1 MVNKINIVE
10 DTDEGLSEE
19 NKRILK
25 LSELPWRDYLADKN
39 YGRDISTMC
48 EECVAQQIKEHGQR
62 VIPCKGLADAKSMLG
77 DEVYEDLVSTYTE
90 EETELLNAIY
100 DPYAY
105 MEAYLDSEKKGKK
118 DRRFIRRWY
127 QERVI
132 RCLSGDSNVLM
143 ADGSYKFIKD
153 VQVGE
158 KVISYNE
165 TRRSL
170 PKQRITNKWYSGKK
184 EVYRI
189 SLENGDFLDATE
201 DHPILAWV
209 QKGKSNKLLGCLSY
223 KTDYL
228 SIKDGLKV
236 GMDVYTL
243 NKSPT
248 FGKEDNKHLAKILGY
263 LITDGYINLDKRKVE
278 FTNTNKLYVDEFKK
292 AVEYLFQDVVSVYT
306 KPSTS
311 ERLESY
317 TARVL
322 FNKGSSNLYNFLYSI
337 EAVDKYTREEKIFN
351 YVLNNTSEGFIGI
364 FLNRAYAG
372 DGSVYDIEDKLSGN
386 VSLHGGYNSFLI
398 TNWFRL
404 LRKIGVQKVSTYHYE
419 NDDGNNG
426 VAIIRQIDSLKTF
439 FNLVGPIYGKEERS
453 QRLIDKINQVER
465 KSKRGSFNTTTRTK
479 IVSIDLIG
487 TKDTYDIEVETRHNF
502 IANNIVVH
510 NCTAQSKVVRMG
522 RRTGKTMA
530 LAILILH
537 KVLTNTNFRVLLVS
551 PFAVQTEEVVDN
563 IKNLCTLLPEN
574 PLVSSKASPNHV
586 LTFNTG
592 SVLKGFTASTDA
604 NSVRGQPG
612 HLLVLDE
619 IDDIPEKAMISIMG
633 IKMDNPNVEIWRSG
647 TPKGEMNLHKA
658 EQDIT
663 SKSFHYPS
671 FVIPHYD
678 DKLDKELREEL
689 GEIGFVQETMA
700 EFGLVSNGVFQTM
713 FLQQA
718 QQRIQFITVEDVLKD
733 RNRYIITIGVDWN
746 HDQVGTR
753 IVVIAYDKLNPQFKI
768 IEKAAVSQV
777 GYTQQA
783 AMEKII
789 HLNRKYNADHI
800 FCDEGFGATQIGDL
814 KRVGEAAVGVL
825 PKGHPDLKL
834 LDVQAVNFSSNT
846 EFKDPISG
854 DVYKTPTKQFAVQN
868 TVVML
873 ERDLLSLHPKE
884 DNDIILQMKNYIE
897 KSRNKGKIVYSY
909 ISKKIGDHDL
919 DALMIGLYGYRK
931 IYSTLF
937 EGSVFQAMIKFA
949 NKADPN
955 LDGSGTTPETFSED
969 ILPHVQIKFSKAPK
983 HFSSRTSK
991 MGGLNSRNRSSFR

>member
-1 MVNKINIVE
+1 MTNKINMIEEV
-10 DTDEGLSEE
+10 DEGLSEE

-39 YGRDISTMC
+39 YGRNIDTMC
-48 EECVAQQIKEHGQR
+48 EECVALQIKEHGQR

-105 MEAYLDSEKKGKK
+105 MEAYLDAEKKGKK

-132 RCLSGDSNVLM
+132 R
-143 ADGSYKFIKD
+143 
-153 VQVGE
+153 
-158 KVISYNE
+158 
-165 TRRSL
+165 
-170 PKQRITNKWYSGKK
+170 
-184 EVYRI
+184 
-189 SLENGDFLDATE
+189 
-201 DHPILAWV
+201 
-209 QKGKSNKLLGCLSY
+209 
-223 KTDYL
+223 
-228 SIKDGLKV
+228 
-236 GMDVYTL
+236 
-243 NKSPT
+243 
-248 FGKEDNKHLAKILGY
+248 
-263 LITDGYINLDKRKVE
+263 
-278 FTNTNKLYVDEFKK
+278 
-292 AVEYLFQDVVSVYT
+292 
-306 KPSTS
+306 
-311 ERLESY
+311 
-317 TARVL
+317 
-322 FNKGSSNLYNFLYSI
+322 
-337 EAVDKYTREEKIFN
+337 
-351 YVLNNTSEGFIGI
+351 
-364 FLNRAYAG
+364 
-372 DGSVYDIEDKLSGN
+372 
-386 VSLHGGYNSFLI
+386 
-398 TNWFRL
+398 
-404 LRKIGVQKVSTYHYE
+404 
-419 NDDGNNG
+419 
-426 VAIIRQIDSLKTF
+426 
-439 FNLVGPIYGKEERS
+439 
-453 QRLIDKINQVER
+453 
-465 KSKRGSFNTTTRTK
+465 
-479 IVSIDLIG
+479 
-487 TKDTYDIEVETRHNF
+487 
-502 IANNIVVH
+502 
-510 NCTAQSKVVRMG
+510 CTAQSKVVRMG

-586 LTFNTG
+586 LTFTTG

-718 QQRIQFITVEDVLKD
+718 QQRSQFITLEDVFKD

-753 IVVIAYDKLNPQFKI
+753 IVVIAYDKLNPQFRV

-789 HLNRKYNADHI
+789 HLNRKYNVDHI

-949 NKADPN
+949 NKSDPN
-955 LDGSGTTPETFSED
+955 LDGSGVTPETFSED

>member
-1 MVNKINIVE
+1 MTNKINMIEEV
-10 DTDEGLSEE
+10 DEGLSEE

-39 YGRDISTMC
+39 YGRNIDTMC
-48 EECVAQQIKEHGQR
+48 EECVALQIKEHGKR

-77 DEVYEDLVSTYTE
+77 AEVYEDLVSTYTE

-105 MEAYLDSEKKGKK
+105 MEAYLDAEKKGKK

-132 RCLSGDSNVLM
+132 R
-143 ADGSYKFIKD
+143 
-153 VQVGE
+153 
-158 KVISYNE
+158 
-165 TRRSL
+165 
-170 PKQRITNKWYSGKK
+170 
-184 EVYRI
+184 
-189 SLENGDFLDATE
+189 
-201 DHPILAWV
+201 
-209 QKGKSNKLLGCLSY
+209 
-223 KTDYL
+223 
-228 SIKDGLKV
+228 
-236 GMDVYTL
+236 
-243 NKSPT
+243 
-248 FGKEDNKHLAKILGY
+248 
-263 LITDGYINLDKRKVE
+263 
-278 FTNTNKLYVDEFKK
+278 
-292 AVEYLFQDVVSVYT
+292 
-306 KPSTS
+306 
-311 ERLESY
+311 
-317 TARVL
+317 
-322 FNKGSSNLYNFLYSI
+322 
-337 EAVDKYTREEKIFN
+337 
-351 YVLNNTSEGFIGI
+351 
-364 FLNRAYAG
+364 
-372 DGSVYDIEDKLSGN
+372 
-386 VSLHGGYNSFLI
+386 
-398 TNWFRL
+398 
-404 LRKIGVQKVSTYHYE
+404 
-419 NDDGNNG
+419 
-426 VAIIRQIDSLKTF
+426 
-439 FNLVGPIYGKEERS
+439 
-453 QRLIDKINQVER
+453 
-465 KSKRGSFNTTTRTK
+465 
-479 IVSIDLIG
+479 
-487 TKDTYDIEVETRHNF
+487 
-502 IANNIVVH
+502 
-510 NCTAQSKVVRMG
+510 CTAQSKVVRMG

-586 LTFNTG
+586 LTFTTG

-718 QQRIQFITVEDVLKD
+718 QQRSQFITLEDVFKD

-753 IVVIAYDKLNPQFKI
+753 IVVIAYDKLNPQFKV

-789 HLNRKYNADHI
+789 HLNRKYNVDHI

-949 NKADPN
+949 NKSDPN
-955 LDGSGTTPETFSED
+955 LDGSGVTPETFSED

>member
-132 RCLSGDSNVLM
+132 R
-143 ADGSYKFIKD
+143 
-153 VQVGE
+153 
-158 KVISYNE
+158 
-165 TRRSL
+165 
-170 PKQRITNKWYSGKK
+170 
-184 EVYRI
+184 
-189 SLENGDFLDATE
+189 
-201 DHPILAWV
+201 
-209 QKGKSNKLLGCLSY
+209 
-223 KTDYL
+223 
-228 SIKDGLKV
+228 
-236 GMDVYTL
+236 
-243 NKSPT
+243 
-248 FGKEDNKHLAKILGY
+248 
-263 LITDGYINLDKRKVE
+263 
-278 FTNTNKLYVDEFKK
+278 
-292 AVEYLFQDVVSVYT
+292 
-306 KPSTS
+306 
-311 ERLESY
+311 
-317 TARVL
+317 
-322 FNKGSSNLYNFLYSI
+322 
-337 EAVDKYTREEKIFN
+337 
-351 YVLNNTSEGFIGI
+351 
-364 FLNRAYAG
+364 
-372 DGSVYDIEDKLSGN
+372 
-386 VSLHGGYNSFLI
+386 
-398 TNWFRL
+398 
-404 LRKIGVQKVSTYHYE
+404 
-419 NDDGNNG
+419 
-426 VAIIRQIDSLKTF
+426 
-439 FNLVGPIYGKEERS
+439 
-453 QRLIDKINQVER
+453 
-465 KSKRGSFNTTTRTK
+465 
-479 IVSIDLIG
+479 
-487 TKDTYDIEVETRHNF
+487 
-502 IANNIVVH
+502 
-510 NCTAQSKVVRMG
+510 CTAQSKVVRMG

-718 QQRIQFITVEDVLKD
+718 QQRIQFITVEDVFKD

-789 HLNRKYNADHI
+789 HLNRKYNVDHI

>member
-1 MVNKINIVE
+1 MTNKINMIEEV
-10 DTDEGLSEE
+10 DEGLSEE

-39 YGRDISTMC
+39 YGRNINTMC
-48 EECVAQQIKEHGQR
+48 EECVALQIKEHGQR

-105 MEAYLDSEKKGKK
+105 MEAYLDAEKKGKK

-132 RCLSGDSNVLM
+132 R
-143 ADGSYKFIKD
+143 
-153 VQVGE
+153 
-158 KVISYNE
+158 
-165 TRRSL
+165 
-170 PKQRITNKWYSGKK
+170 
-184 EVYRI
+184 
-189 SLENGDFLDATE
+189 
-201 DHPILAWV
+201 
-209 QKGKSNKLLGCLSY
+209 
-223 KTDYL
+223 
-228 SIKDGLKV
+228 
-236 GMDVYTL
+236 
-243 NKSPT
+243 
-248 FGKEDNKHLAKILGY
+248 
-263 LITDGYINLDKRKVE
+263 
-278 FTNTNKLYVDEFKK
+278 
-292 AVEYLFQDVVSVYT
+292 
-306 KPSTS
+306 
-311 ERLESY
+311 
-317 TARVL
+317 
-322 FNKGSSNLYNFLYSI
+322 
-337 EAVDKYTREEKIFN
+337 
-351 YVLNNTSEGFIGI
+351 
-364 FLNRAYAG
+364 
-372 DGSVYDIEDKLSGN
+372 
-386 VSLHGGYNSFLI
+386 
-398 TNWFRL
+398 
-404 LRKIGVQKVSTYHYE
+404 
-419 NDDGNNG
+419 
-426 VAIIRQIDSLKTF
+426 
-439 FNLVGPIYGKEERS
+439 
-453 QRLIDKINQVER
+453 
-465 KSKRGSFNTTTRTK
+465 
-479 IVSIDLIG
+479 
-487 TKDTYDIEVETRHNF
+487 
-502 IANNIVVH
+502 
-510 NCTAQSKVVRMG
+510 CTAQSKVVRMG

-586 LTFNTG
+586 LTFTTG

-718 QQRIQFITVEDVLKD
+718 QQRSQFITLEDVFKD

-753 IVVIAYDKLNPQFKI
+753 IVVIAYDKLNPQFRV

-789 HLNRKYNADHI
+789 HLNRKYNVDHI

-949 NKADPN
+949 NKSDPN
-955 LDGSGTTPETFSED
+955 LDGSGVTPETFSED

>member
-1 MVNKINIVE
+1 MVNKINMVE
-10 DTDEGLSEE
+10 EADEGLSEE

-77 DEVYEDLVSTYTE
+77 EEVYEDLVCTYTE

-105 MEAYLDSEKKGKK
+105 MEAYLDAEKKGKK

-132 RCLSGDSNVLM
+132 R
-143 ADGSYKFIKD
+143 
-153 VQVGE
+153 
-158 KVISYNE
+158 
-165 TRRSL
+165 
-170 PKQRITNKWYSGKK
+170 
-184 EVYRI
+184 
-189 SLENGDFLDATE
+189 
-201 DHPILAWV
+201 
-209 QKGKSNKLLGCLSY
+209 
-223 KTDYL
+223 
-228 SIKDGLKV
+228 
-236 GMDVYTL
+236 
-243 NKSPT
+243 
-248 FGKEDNKHLAKILGY
+248 
-263 LITDGYINLDKRKVE
+263 
-278 FTNTNKLYVDEFKK
+278 
-292 AVEYLFQDVVSVYT
+292 
-306 KPSTS
+306 
-311 ERLESY
+311 
-317 TARVL
+317 
-322 FNKGSSNLYNFLYSI
+322 
-337 EAVDKYTREEKIFN
+337 
-351 YVLNNTSEGFIGI
+351 
-364 FLNRAYAG
+364 
-372 DGSVYDIEDKLSGN
+372 
-386 VSLHGGYNSFLI
+386 
-398 TNWFRL
+398 
-404 LRKIGVQKVSTYHYE
+404 
-419 NDDGNNG
+419 
-426 VAIIRQIDSLKTF
+426 
-439 FNLVGPIYGKEERS
+439 
-453 QRLIDKINQVER
+453 
-465 KSKRGSFNTTTRTK
+465 
-479 IVSIDLIG
+479 
-487 TKDTYDIEVETRHNF
+487 
-502 IANNIVVH
+502 
-510 NCTAQSKVVRMG
+510 CTAQSKVVRMG

-586 LTFNTG
+586 LTFTTG

-663 SKSFHYPS
+663 SKTFHYPS

-718 QQRIQFITVEDVLKD
+718 QQRSQFITLEDVFKD

-753 IVVIAYDKLNPQFKI
+753 IVVIAYDKLNPQFRV
-768 IEKAAVSQV
+768 IEKAAISQV

-789 HLNRKYNADHI
+789 HLNRKYNVDHI

-955 LDGSGTTPETFSED
+955 LDGSGVTPETFSED

>member
-1 MVNKINIVE
+1 MNKIDMIE
-10 DTDEGLSEE
+10 DTEEGLSEE
-19 NKRILK
+19 NRRILK
-25 LSELPWRDYLADKN
+25 LSEVPWRDYLAEQE
-39 YGRDISTMC
+39 YGRDVDTMC
-48 EECVAQQIKEHGQR
+48 EECVAKQIKDHGKR
-62 VIPCKGLADAKSMLG
+62 VIPCKGLASAKSMLG
-77 DEVYEDLVSTYTE
+77 EEVYNNLSTNYTKE
-90 EETELLNAIY
+90 EAELLDAIY

-105 MEAYLDSEKKGKK
+105 MEAYLDSEKKGRD
-118 DRRFIRRWY
+118 DRRFKRRWY

-132 RCLSGDSNVLM
+132 R
-143 ADGSYKFIKD
+143 
-153 VQVGE
+153 
-158 KVISYNE
+158 
-165 TRRSL
+165 
-170 PKQRITNKWYSGKK
+170 
-184 EVYRI
+184 
-189 SLENGDFLDATE
+189 
-201 DHPILAWV
+201 
-209 QKGKSNKLLGCLSY
+209 
-223 KTDYL
+223 
-228 SIKDGLKV
+228 
-236 GMDVYTL
+236 
-243 NKSPT
+243 
-248 FGKEDNKHLAKILGY
+248 
-263 LITDGYINLDKRKVE
+263 
-278 FTNTNKLYVDEFKK
+278 
-292 AVEYLFQDVVSVYT
+292 
-306 KPSTS
+306 
-311 ERLESY
+311 
-317 TARVL
+317 
-322 FNKGSSNLYNFLYSI
+322 
-337 EAVDKYTREEKIFN
+337 
-351 YVLNNTSEGFIGI
+351 
-364 FLNRAYAG
+364 
-372 DGSVYDIEDKLSGN
+372 
-386 VSLHGGYNSFLI
+386 
-398 TNWFRL
+398 
-404 LRKIGVQKVSTYHYE
+404 
-419 NDDGNNG
+419 
-426 VAIIRQIDSLKTF
+426 
-439 FNLVGPIYGKEERS
+439 
-453 QRLIDKINQVER
+453 
-465 KSKRGSFNTTTRTK
+465 
-479 IVSIDLIG
+479 
-487 TKDTYDIEVETRHNF
+487 
-502 IANNIVVH
+502 
-510 NCTAQSKVVRMG
+510 CTAQSKVVRMG

-537 KVLTNTNFRVLLVS
+537 KVLTNSNFRVLLVS

-586 LTFNTG
+586 LTFTTG

-658 EQDIT
+658 EQDIS

-700 EFGLVSNGVFQTM
+700 EFGLVSNGIFQTM
-713 FLQQA
+713 FIQQA
-718 QQRIQFITVEDVLKD
+718 QQRSQFITLEDVLKD
-733 RNRYIITIGVDWN
+733 RSRYILTMGVDWN

-768 IEKAAVSQV
+768 IEKAAIAQV
-777 GYTQQA
+777 GYTQQV

-789 HLNRKYNADHI
+789 HLNRKYNLDHI
-800 FCDEGFGATQIGDL
+800 FCDEGFGAAQIGDL
-814 KRVGEAAVGVL
+814 KRVGEAAVGVM

-846 EFKDPISG
+846 EFKDPVSG

-955 LDGSGTTPETFSED
+955 MDGSGLEEISAD
-969 ILPHVQIKFSKAPK
+969 ILPHIQIKFSKTPK

-991 MGGLNSRNRSSFR
+991 MGGLNSRNRSNFR

>member
-1 MVNKINIVE
+1 MNKIDMIE
-10 DTDEGLSEE
+10 DTTDEGLSEE

-25 LSELPWRDYLADKN
+25 LSELPWREYLADKG
-39 YGRDISTMC
+39 YGRDINTMC
-48 EECVAQQIKEHGQR
+48 ENCVAQQIKDHGKR

-77 DEVYEDLVSTYTE
+77 EDVYEDLVATYNE

-105 MEAYLDSEKKGKK
+105 MEAYLDKEKKGKP

-132 RCLSGDSNVLM
+132 R
-143 ADGSYKFIKD
+143 
-153 VQVGE
+153 
-158 KVISYNE
+158 
-165 TRRSL
+165 
-170 PKQRITNKWYSGKK
+170 
-184 EVYRI
+184 
-189 SLENGDFLDATE
+189 
-201 DHPILAWV
+201 
-209 QKGKSNKLLGCLSY
+209 
-223 KTDYL
+223 
-228 SIKDGLKV
+228 
-236 GMDVYTL
+236 
-243 NKSPT
+243 
-248 FGKEDNKHLAKILGY
+248 
-263 LITDGYINLDKRKVE
+263 
-278 FTNTNKLYVDEFKK
+278 
-292 AVEYLFQDVVSVYT
+292 
-306 KPSTS
+306 
-311 ERLESY
+311 
-317 TARVL
+317 
-322 FNKGSSNLYNFLYSI
+322 
-337 EAVDKYTREEKIFN
+337 
-351 YVLNNTSEGFIGI
+351 
-364 FLNRAYAG
+364 
-372 DGSVYDIEDKLSGN
+372 
-386 VSLHGGYNSFLI
+386 
-398 TNWFRL
+398 
-404 LRKIGVQKVSTYHYE
+404 
-419 NDDGNNG
+419 
-426 VAIIRQIDSLKTF
+426 
-439 FNLVGPIYGKEERS
+439 
-453 QRLIDKINQVER
+453 
-465 KSKRGSFNTTTRTK
+465 
-479 IVSIDLIG
+479 
-487 TKDTYDIEVETRHNF
+487 
-502 IANNIVVH
+502 
-510 NCTAQSKVVRMG
+510 CTAQSKVVRMG

-537 KVLTNTNFRVLLVS
+537 KVLTNANFRVLLVS

-586 LTFNTG
+586 LTFTTG

-718 QQRIQFITVEDVLKD
+718 QQRSQFITLEDVLRD
-733 RNRYIITIGVDWN
+733 RSRYILVIGVDWN

-753 IVVIAYDKLNPQFKI
+753 IVVIAYDKLNPQFRV

-789 HLNRKYNADHI
+789 HLNRKYNVDHI

-814 KRVGEAAVGVL
+814 KRVGEAAIGVL

-846 EFKDPISG
+846 EFKDQISG

-949 NKADPN
+949 NKAD
-955 LDGSGTTPETFSED
+955 GTLSEGDLPESFSED

-991 MGGLNSRNRSSFR
+991 MGGLNSRNRGNFR

>member
-1 MVNKINIVE
+1 MTNKINMIEEV
-10 DTDEGLSEE
+10 DEGLSEE

-39 YGRDISTMC
+39 YGRNIDTMC
-48 EECVAQQIKEHGQR
+48 EECVALQIKEHGQR

-105 MEAYLDSEKKGKK
+105 MEAYLDAEKKGKK

-132 RCLSGDSNVLM
+132 R
-143 ADGSYKFIKD
+143 
-153 VQVGE
+153 
-158 KVISYNE
+158 
-165 TRRSL
+165 
-170 PKQRITNKWYSGKK
+170 
-184 EVYRI
+184 
-189 SLENGDFLDATE
+189 
-201 DHPILAWV
+201 
-209 QKGKSNKLLGCLSY
+209 
-223 KTDYL
+223 
-228 SIKDGLKV
+228 
-236 GMDVYTL
+236 
-243 NKSPT
+243 
-248 FGKEDNKHLAKILGY
+248 
-263 LITDGYINLDKRKVE
+263 
-278 FTNTNKLYVDEFKK
+278 
-292 AVEYLFQDVVSVYT
+292 
-306 KPSTS
+306 
-311 ERLESY
+311 
-317 TARVL
+317 
-322 FNKGSSNLYNFLYSI
+322 
-337 EAVDKYTREEKIFN
+337 
-351 YVLNNTSEGFIGI
+351 
-364 FLNRAYAG
+364 
-372 DGSVYDIEDKLSGN
+372 
-386 VSLHGGYNSFLI
+386 
-398 TNWFRL
+398 
-404 LRKIGVQKVSTYHYE
+404 
-419 NDDGNNG
+419 
-426 VAIIRQIDSLKTF
+426 
-439 FNLVGPIYGKEERS
+439 
-453 QRLIDKINQVER
+453 
-465 KSKRGSFNTTTRTK
+465 
-479 IVSIDLIG
+479 
-487 TKDTYDIEVETRHNF
+487 
-502 IANNIVVH
+502 
-510 NCTAQSKVVRMG
+510 CTAQSKVVRMG

-586 LTFNTG
+586 LTFTTG

-718 QQRIQFITVEDVLKD
+718 QQRSQFITLEDVFKD

-753 IVVIAYDKLNPQFKI
+753 IVVIAYDKLNPQFRV
-768 IEKAAVSQV
+768 IEKAAISQV

-789 HLNRKYNADHI
+789 HLNRKYNVDHI

-955 LDGSGTTPETFSED
+955 LDGSGTNPETFSED

>member
-1 MVNKINIVE
+1 MTNKINMIEEV
-10 DTDEGLSEE
+10 DEGLSEE

-39 YGRDISTMC
+39 YGRNINTMC
-48 EECVAQQIKEHGQR
+48 EECVALQIKEHGQR

-105 MEAYLDSEKKGKK
+105 MEAYLDAEKKGKK

-132 RCLSGDSNVLM
+132 R
-143 ADGSYKFIKD
+143 
-153 VQVGE
+153 
-158 KVISYNE
+158 
-165 TRRSL
+165 
-170 PKQRITNKWYSGKK
+170 
-184 EVYRI
+184 
-189 SLENGDFLDATE
+189 
-201 DHPILAWV
+201 
-209 QKGKSNKLLGCLSY
+209 
-223 KTDYL
+223 
-228 SIKDGLKV
+228 
-236 GMDVYTL
+236 
-243 NKSPT
+243 
-248 FGKEDNKHLAKILGY
+248 
-263 LITDGYINLDKRKVE
+263 
-278 FTNTNKLYVDEFKK
+278 
-292 AVEYLFQDVVSVYT
+292 
-306 KPSTS
+306 
-311 ERLESY
+311 
-317 TARVL
+317 
-322 FNKGSSNLYNFLYSI
+322 
-337 EAVDKYTREEKIFN
+337 
-351 YVLNNTSEGFIGI
+351 
-364 FLNRAYAG
+364 
-372 DGSVYDIEDKLSGN
+372 
-386 VSLHGGYNSFLI
+386 
-398 TNWFRL
+398 
-404 LRKIGVQKVSTYHYE
+404 
-419 NDDGNNG
+419 
-426 VAIIRQIDSLKTF
+426 
-439 FNLVGPIYGKEERS
+439 
-453 QRLIDKINQVER
+453 
-465 KSKRGSFNTTTRTK
+465 
-479 IVSIDLIG
+479 
-487 TKDTYDIEVETRHNF
+487 
-502 IANNIVVH
+502 
-510 NCTAQSKVVRMG
+510 CTAQSKVVRMG

-586 LTFNTG
+586 LTFTTG

-718 QQRIQFITVEDVLKD
+718 QQRSQFITLEDVFKD

-753 IVVIAYDKLNPQFKI
+753 IVVIAYDKLNPQFKV

-789 HLNRKYNADHI
+789 HLNRKYNVDHI

>member
-1 MVNKINIVE
+1 MTTKINMVE
-10 DTDEGLSEE
+10 ETDEGLSEE

-25 LSELPWRDYLADKN
+25 LSELPWREYLADKN
-39 YGRDISTMC
+39 YGRDINTMC
-48 EECVAQQIKEHGQR
+48 EECVAKQIKEHGKR
-62 VIPCKGLADAKSMLG
+62 VIPCKGLANAKSMLG
-77 DEVYEDLVSTYTE
+77 EEVYDNLTSTYTE
-90 EETELLNAIY
+90 EEVELLNAIY

-105 MEAYLDSEKKGKK
+105 MEAYLDSEKKGRP

-132 RCLSGDSNVLM
+132 R
-143 ADGSYKFIKD
+143 
-153 VQVGE
+153 
-158 KVISYNE
+158 
-165 TRRSL
+165 
-170 PKQRITNKWYSGKK
+170 
-184 EVYRI
+184 
-189 SLENGDFLDATE
+189 
-201 DHPILAWV
+201 
-209 QKGKSNKLLGCLSY
+209 
-223 KTDYL
+223 
-228 SIKDGLKV
+228 
-236 GMDVYTL
+236 
-243 NKSPT
+243 
-248 FGKEDNKHLAKILGY
+248 
-263 LITDGYINLDKRKVE
+263 
-278 FTNTNKLYVDEFKK
+278 
-292 AVEYLFQDVVSVYT
+292 
-306 KPSTS
+306 
-311 ERLESY
+311 
-317 TARVL
+317 
-322 FNKGSSNLYNFLYSI
+322 
-337 EAVDKYTREEKIFN
+337 
-351 YVLNNTSEGFIGI
+351 
-364 FLNRAYAG
+364 
-372 DGSVYDIEDKLSGN
+372 
-386 VSLHGGYNSFLI
+386 
-398 TNWFRL
+398 
-404 LRKIGVQKVSTYHYE
+404 
-419 NDDGNNG
+419 
-426 VAIIRQIDSLKTF
+426 
-439 FNLVGPIYGKEERS
+439 
-453 QRLIDKINQVER
+453 
-465 KSKRGSFNTTTRTK
+465 
-479 IVSIDLIG
+479 
-487 TKDTYDIEVETRHNF
+487 
-502 IANNIVVH
+502 
-510 NCTAQSKVVRMG
+510 CTAQSKVVRMG

-537 KVLTNTNFRVLLVS
+537 KVLTNTNYRVLLVS

-713 FLQQA
+713 FLQKA
-718 QQRIQFITVEDVLKD
+718 QQRSQFITVEDVFKD
-733 RNRYIITIGVDWN
+733 RNRYILIIGVDWN

-753 IVVIAYDKLNPQFKI
+753 IVVIAYDKLNPQFKV
-768 IEKAAVSQV
+768 IEKEAVSQV

-789 HLNRKYNADHI
+789 HLNRKYNVDHI

-854 DVYKTPTKQFAVQN
+854 DIYKTPTKQFAVQN

-955 LDGSGTTPETFSED
+955 MDGSGAIESFSED

>member
-1 MVNKINIVE
+1 MTNKINMIEEV
-10 DTDEGLSEE
+10 DEGLSEE

-39 YGRDISTMC
+39 YGRNIDTMC
-48 EECVAQQIKEHGQR
+48 EECVALQIKEHGQR

-105 MEAYLDSEKKGKK
+105 MEAYLDAEKKGKK

-132 RCLSGDSNVLM
+132 R
-143 ADGSYKFIKD
+143 
-153 VQVGE
+153 
-158 KVISYNE
+158 
-165 TRRSL
+165 
-170 PKQRITNKWYSGKK
+170 
-184 EVYRI
+184 
-189 SLENGDFLDATE
+189 
-201 DHPILAWV
+201 
-209 QKGKSNKLLGCLSY
+209 
-223 KTDYL
+223 
-228 SIKDGLKV
+228 
-236 GMDVYTL
+236 
-243 NKSPT
+243 
-248 FGKEDNKHLAKILGY
+248 
-263 LITDGYINLDKRKVE
+263 
-278 FTNTNKLYVDEFKK
+278 
-292 AVEYLFQDVVSVYT
+292 
-306 KPSTS
+306 
-311 ERLESY
+311 
-317 TARVL
+317 
-322 FNKGSSNLYNFLYSI
+322 
-337 EAVDKYTREEKIFN
+337 
-351 YVLNNTSEGFIGI
+351 
-364 FLNRAYAG
+364 
-372 DGSVYDIEDKLSGN
+372 
-386 VSLHGGYNSFLI
+386 
-398 TNWFRL
+398 
-404 LRKIGVQKVSTYHYE
+404 
-419 NDDGNNG
+419 
-426 VAIIRQIDSLKTF
+426 
-439 FNLVGPIYGKEERS
+439 
-453 QRLIDKINQVER
+453 
-465 KSKRGSFNTTTRTK
+465 
-479 IVSIDLIG
+479 
-487 TKDTYDIEVETRHNF
+487 
-502 IANNIVVH
+502 
-510 NCTAQSKVVRMG
+510 CTAQSKVVRMG

-586 LTFNTG
+586 LTFTTG

-718 QQRIQFITVEDVLKD
+718 QQRSQFITLEDVFKD

-753 IVVIAYDKLNPQFKI
+753 IVVIAYDKLNPQFRV

-789 HLNRKYNADHI
+789 HLNRKYNVDHI

-949 NKADPN
+949 NKSDPN
-955 LDGSGTTPETFSED
+955 LDGSGVTHETFSED

>member
-1 MVNKINIVE
+1 MIEEV
-10 DTDEGLSEE
+10 DEGLSEE

-39 YGRDISTMC
+39 YGRNIDTMC
-48 EECVAQQIKEHGQR
+48 EECVALQIKEHGQR

-77 DEVYEDLVSTYTE
+77 DEVYENLVSTYTE

-105 MEAYLDSEKKGKK
+105 MEAYLDAEKKGKK

-132 RCLSGDSNVLM
+132 R
-143 ADGSYKFIKD
+143 
-153 VQVGE
+153 
-158 KVISYNE
+158 
-165 TRRSL
+165 
-170 PKQRITNKWYSGKK
+170 
-184 EVYRI
+184 
-189 SLENGDFLDATE
+189 
-201 DHPILAWV
+201 
-209 QKGKSNKLLGCLSY
+209 
-223 KTDYL
+223 
-228 SIKDGLKV
+228 
-236 GMDVYTL
+236 
-243 NKSPT
+243 
-248 FGKEDNKHLAKILGY
+248 
-263 LITDGYINLDKRKVE
+263 
-278 FTNTNKLYVDEFKK
+278 
-292 AVEYLFQDVVSVYT
+292 
-306 KPSTS
+306 
-311 ERLESY
+311 
-317 TARVL
+317 
-322 FNKGSSNLYNFLYSI
+322 
-337 EAVDKYTREEKIFN
+337 
-351 YVLNNTSEGFIGI
+351 
-364 FLNRAYAG
+364 
-372 DGSVYDIEDKLSGN
+372 
-386 VSLHGGYNSFLI
+386 
-398 TNWFRL
+398 
-404 LRKIGVQKVSTYHYE
+404 
-419 NDDGNNG
+419 
-426 VAIIRQIDSLKTF
+426 
-439 FNLVGPIYGKEERS
+439 
-453 QRLIDKINQVER
+453 
-465 KSKRGSFNTTTRTK
+465 
-479 IVSIDLIG
+479 
-487 TKDTYDIEVETRHNF
+487 
-502 IANNIVVH
+502 
-510 NCTAQSKVVRMG
+510 CTAQSKVVRMG

-586 LTFNTG
+586 LTFTTG

-718 QQRIQFITVEDVLKD
+718 QQRSQFITLEDVFKD

-753 IVVIAYDKLNPQFKI
+753 IVVIAYDKLNPQFRV

-789 HLNRKYNADHI
+789 HLNRKYNVDHI

-919 DALMIGLYGYRK
+919 DA
-931 IYSTLF
+931 
-937 EGSVFQAMIKFA
+937 
-949 NKADPN
+949 
-955 LDGSGTTPETFSED
+955 
-969 ILPHVQIKFSKAPK
+969 
-983 HFSSRTSK
+983 
-991 MGGLNSRNRSSFR
+991 

>member
-1 MVNKINIVE
+1 MTNKINMIEEV
-10 DTDEGLSEE
+10 DEGLSEE

-39 YGRDISTMC
+39 YGRNIDTMC
-48 EECVAQQIKEHGQR
+48 EECVALQIKEHGQR

-105 MEAYLDSEKKGKK
+105 MEAYLDAEKKGKK

-132 RCLSGDSNVLM
+132 R
-143 ADGSYKFIKD
+143 
-153 VQVGE
+153 
-158 KVISYNE
+158 
-165 TRRSL
+165 
-170 PKQRITNKWYSGKK
+170 
-184 EVYRI
+184 
-189 SLENGDFLDATE
+189 
-201 DHPILAWV
+201 
-209 QKGKSNKLLGCLSY
+209 
-223 KTDYL
+223 
-228 SIKDGLKV
+228 
-236 GMDVYTL
+236 
-243 NKSPT
+243 
-248 FGKEDNKHLAKILGY
+248 
-263 LITDGYINLDKRKVE
+263 
-278 FTNTNKLYVDEFKK
+278 
-292 AVEYLFQDVVSVYT
+292 
-306 KPSTS
+306 
-311 ERLESY
+311 
-317 TARVL
+317 
-322 FNKGSSNLYNFLYSI
+322 
-337 EAVDKYTREEKIFN
+337 
-351 YVLNNTSEGFIGI
+351 
-364 FLNRAYAG
+364 
-372 DGSVYDIEDKLSGN
+372 
-386 VSLHGGYNSFLI
+386 
-398 TNWFRL
+398 
-404 LRKIGVQKVSTYHYE
+404 
-419 NDDGNNG
+419 
-426 VAIIRQIDSLKTF
+426 
-439 FNLVGPIYGKEERS
+439 
-453 QRLIDKINQVER
+453 
-465 KSKRGSFNTTTRTK
+465 
-479 IVSIDLIG
+479 
-487 TKDTYDIEVETRHNF
+487 
-502 IANNIVVH
+502 
-510 NCTAQSKVVRMG
+510 CTAQSKVVRMG

-586 LTFNTG
+586 LTFTTG

-718 QQRIQFITVEDVLKD
+718 QQRSQFITLEDVFKD

-753 IVVIAYDKLNPQFKI
+753 IVVIAYDKLNPQFRV

-789 HLNRKYNADHI
+789 HLNRKYNVDHI

-949 NKADPN
+949 NKSDPN
-955 LDGSGTTPETFSED
+955 LEGSGVTPETFSED

>member
-1 MVNKINIVE
+1 MIE
-10 DTDEGLSEE
+10 DTEEGLSEE
-19 NKRILK
+19 NRRILK
-25 LSELPWRDYLADKN
+25 LSEVPWRDYLAEQE
-39 YGRDISTMC
+39 YGRDVDTMC
-48 EECVAQQIKEHGQR
+48 EECVAKQIKDHGKR
-62 VIPCKGLADAKSMLG
+62 VIPCKGLASAKSMLG
-77 DEVYEDLVSTYTE
+77 EEVYNNLSTNYTKE
-90 EETELLNAIY
+90 EAELLDAIY

-105 MEAYLDSEKKGKK
+105 MEAYLDSEKKGRD
-118 DRRFIRRWY
+118 DRRFKRRWY

-132 RCLSGDSNVLM
+132 R
-143 ADGSYKFIKD
+143 
-153 VQVGE
+153 
-158 KVISYNE
+158 
-165 TRRSL
+165 
-170 PKQRITNKWYSGKK
+170 
-184 EVYRI
+184 
-189 SLENGDFLDATE
+189 
-201 DHPILAWV
+201 
-209 QKGKSNKLLGCLSY
+209 
-223 KTDYL
+223 
-228 SIKDGLKV
+228 
-236 GMDVYTL
+236 
-243 NKSPT
+243 
-248 FGKEDNKHLAKILGY
+248 
-263 LITDGYINLDKRKVE
+263 
-278 FTNTNKLYVDEFKK
+278 
-292 AVEYLFQDVVSVYT
+292 
-306 KPSTS
+306 
-311 ERLESY
+311 
-317 TARVL
+317 
-322 FNKGSSNLYNFLYSI
+322 
-337 EAVDKYTREEKIFN
+337 
-351 YVLNNTSEGFIGI
+351 
-364 FLNRAYAG
+364 
-372 DGSVYDIEDKLSGN
+372 
-386 VSLHGGYNSFLI
+386 
-398 TNWFRL
+398 
-404 LRKIGVQKVSTYHYE
+404 
-419 NDDGNNG
+419 
-426 VAIIRQIDSLKTF
+426 
-439 FNLVGPIYGKEERS
+439 
-453 QRLIDKINQVER
+453 
-465 KSKRGSFNTTTRTK
+465 
-479 IVSIDLIG
+479 
-487 TKDTYDIEVETRHNF
+487 
-502 IANNIVVH
+502 
-510 NCTAQSKVVRMG
+510 CTAQSKVVRMG

-537 KVLTNTNFRVLLVS
+537 KVLTNSNFRVLLVS

-586 LTFNTG
+586 LTFTTG

-658 EQDIT
+658 EQDIS

-700 EFGLVSNGVFQTM
+700 EFGLVSNGIFQTM
-713 FLQQA
+713 FIQQA
-718 QQRIQFITVEDVLKD
+718 QQRSQFITLEDVLKD
-733 RNRYIITIGVDWN
+733 RSRYILTMGVDWN

-768 IEKAAVSQV
+768 IEKAAIAQV
-777 GYTQQA
+777 GYTQQV

-789 HLNRKYNADHI
+789 HLNRKYNLDHI
-800 FCDEGFGATQIGDL
+800 FCDEGFGAAQIGDL
-814 KRVGEAAVGVL
+814 KRVGEAAVGVM

-846 EFKDPISG
+846 EFKDPVSG

-955 LDGSGTTPETFSED
+955 MDGSGLEEISAD
-969 ILPHVQIKFSKAPK
+969 ILPHIQIKFSKTPK

-991 MGGLNSRNRSSFR
+991 MGGLNSRNRSNFR

>member
-1 MVNKINIVE
+1 MIEEV
-10 DTDEGLSEE
+10 DEGLSEE

-39 YGRDISTMC
+39 YGRNIDTMC
-48 EECVAQQIKEHGQR
+48 EECVALQIKEHGQR

-105 MEAYLDSEKKGKK
+105 MEAYLDAEKKGKK

-132 RCLSGDSNVLM
+132 R
-143 ADGSYKFIKD
+143 
-153 VQVGE
+153 
-158 KVISYNE
+158 
-165 TRRSL
+165 
-170 PKQRITNKWYSGKK
+170 
-184 EVYRI
+184 
-189 SLENGDFLDATE
+189 
-201 DHPILAWV
+201 
-209 QKGKSNKLLGCLSY
+209 
-223 KTDYL
+223 
-228 SIKDGLKV
+228 
-236 GMDVYTL
+236 
-243 NKSPT
+243 
-248 FGKEDNKHLAKILGY
+248 
-263 LITDGYINLDKRKVE
+263 
-278 FTNTNKLYVDEFKK
+278 
-292 AVEYLFQDVVSVYT
+292 
-306 KPSTS
+306 
-311 ERLESY
+311 
-317 TARVL
+317 
-322 FNKGSSNLYNFLYSI
+322 
-337 EAVDKYTREEKIFN
+337 
-351 YVLNNTSEGFIGI
+351 
-364 FLNRAYAG
+364 
-372 DGSVYDIEDKLSGN
+372 
-386 VSLHGGYNSFLI
+386 
-398 TNWFRL
+398 
-404 LRKIGVQKVSTYHYE
+404 
-419 NDDGNNG
+419 
-426 VAIIRQIDSLKTF
+426 
-439 FNLVGPIYGKEERS
+439 
-453 QRLIDKINQVER
+453 
-465 KSKRGSFNTTTRTK
+465 
-479 IVSIDLIG
+479 
-487 TKDTYDIEVETRHNF
+487 
-502 IANNIVVH
+502 
-510 NCTAQSKVVRMG
+510 CTAQSKVVRMG

-586 LTFNTG
+586 LTFTTG

-718 QQRIQFITVEDVLKD
+718 QQRSQFITLEDVFKD

-753 IVVIAYDKLNPQFKI
+753 IVVIAYDKLNPQFRV

-789 HLNRKYNADHI
+789 HLNRKYNVDHI

-949 NKADPN
+949 NKSDPN
-955 LDGSGTTPETFSED
+955 LDGSGVTPETFSED

>member
-1 MVNKINIVE
+1 MSGKINMVE
-10 DTDEGLSEE
+10 DDSDSLSEE
-19 NKRILK
+19 NKKILK
-25 LSELPWRDYLADKN
+25 LSEIPWRDYLAEQN
-39 YGRDISTMC
+39 YGRDINTMC
-48 EECVAQQIKEHGQR
+48 EECIANQIKQHGSR
-62 VIPCKGLADAKSMLG
+62 VIACKGLADAKSMLG
-77 DEVYEDLVSTYTE
+77 DEIYGDLTRDSSE
-90 EETELLNAIY
+90 EEVEFLNAMY

-105 MEAYLDSEKKGKK
+105 MEAYLDSEKKGRS

-132 RCLSGDSNVLM
+132 RCLSEDSNILM
-143 ADGSYKFIKD
+143 SDGTYKTIKD

-170 PKQRITNKWYSGKK
+170 PKQKITNKWYSGKK
-184 EVYRI
+184 KVYRI
-189 SLENGDFLDATE
+189 SLENGDYLDATE

-209 QKGKSNKLLGCLSY
+209 QKGKPNSLLDCLSY

-243 NKSPT
+243 NKSPV
-248 FGKEDNKHLAKILGY
+248 FGSMDNEHLAKILGY
-263 LITDGYINLDKRKVE
+263 LITDGYLNLDKRKVE
-278 FTNTNKLYVDEFKK
+278 FSNTNKLYVEEFKQ
-292 AVEYLFQDVVSVYT
+292 AVEDLFRDTVNIYT
-306 KPSTS
+306 KVETDT
-311 ERLESY
+311 RKESY

-322 FNKGSSNLYNFLYSI
+322 FDKGLSGLYNFLYSI
-337 EAVDKYTREEKIFN
+337 GAVDKTTREEKIFN
-351 YVLNNTSEGFIGI
+351 YVLNNTTEKFIGL

-372 DGSVYDIEDKLSGN
+372 DGSVYDIKDKISGN
-386 VSLHGGYNSFLI
+386 VTLHGAYDSFLI
-398 TNWFRL
+398 KNWFRL
-404 LRKIGVQKVSTYHYE
+404 LRKIGVQKVSTYNYKRST
-419 NDDGNNG
+419 GANG
-426 VAIIRQIDSLKTF
+426 TVIIRQTDSLKTF
-439 FNLVGPIYGKEERS
+439 FNLVGPIYGKEIRS
-453 QRLIDKINQVER
+453 VDLINKLSQTTK
-465 KSKRGSFNTTTRTK
+465 KSKRGSFCTTTRTK
-479 IVSIDLIG
+479 IINIEEIG
-487 TKDTYDIEVETRHNF
+487 FRDTYDIEVETRHNF

-537 KVLTNTNFRVLLVS
+537 KVLTNTNYRVLLVS

-563 IKNLCTLLPEN
+563 IKNLCNLLPEN

-592 SVLKGFTASTDA
+592 SILKGFTASVDA

-658 EQDIT
+658 EQDVT
-663 SKSFHYPS
+663 TKAFHYPS
-671 FVIPHYD
+671 FVIPHYS
-678 DKLDKELREEL
+678 DKLDAELREEL

-700 EFGLVSNGVFQTM
+700 EFGLVSNGVFQSM
-713 FLQQA
+713 FIQKA
-718 QQRIQFITVEDVLKD
+718 QQRAQFISVGDVLKD
-733 RNRYIITIGVDWN
+733 RNRYIVTIGVDWN

-753 IVVIAYDKLNPQFKI
+753 IVVIAYDKLSPQFRI
-768 IEKAAVSQV
+768 VEKEAVSQV
-777 GYTQQA
+777 GHTQQA

-800 FCDEGFGATQIGDL
+800 FCDEGFGVTQIGDL

-825 PKGHPDLKL
+825 PKGHPDIKL
-834 LDVQAVNFSSNT
+834 MDIQAVNFSSNT
-846 EFKDPISG
+846 EIRDPVSG
-854 DVYKTPTKQFAVQN
+854 EVYKTPTKQFAVQN

-873 ERDLLSLHPKE
+873 EKDLLSLHPKE

-897 KSRNKGKIVYSY
+897 KSRNKGKIVYAY
-909 ISKKIGDHDL
+909 LSKKIGDHDL

-931 IYSTLF
+931 IYSSLF
-937 EGSVFQAMIKFA
+937 EGSVYQAMIKFVD
-949 NKADPN
+949 KSDPN
-955 LDGSGTTPETFSED
+955 KQDGGEDYDISED
-969 ILPHVQIKFSKAPK
+969 ITPVVQLKFSQAPK
-983 HFSSRTSK
+983 HFSSRASK
-991 MGGLNSRNRSSFR
+991 MGGPRNRSNFR

>member
-1 MVNKINIVE
+1 MTNKINMIEEV
-10 DTDEGLSEE
+10 DEGLSEE

-39 YGRDISTMC
+39 YGRNIDTMC
-48 EECVAQQIKEHGQR
+48 EECVALQIKEHGQR

-105 MEAYLDSEKKGKK
+105 MEAYLDAEKKGKK

-132 RCLSGDSNVLM
+132 R
-143 ADGSYKFIKD
+143 
-153 VQVGE
+153 
-158 KVISYNE
+158 
-165 TRRSL
+165 
-170 PKQRITNKWYSGKK
+170 
-184 EVYRI
+184 
-189 SLENGDFLDATE
+189 
-201 DHPILAWV
+201 
-209 QKGKSNKLLGCLSY
+209 
-223 KTDYL
+223 
-228 SIKDGLKV
+228 
-236 GMDVYTL
+236 
-243 NKSPT
+243 
-248 FGKEDNKHLAKILGY
+248 
-263 LITDGYINLDKRKVE
+263 
-278 FTNTNKLYVDEFKK
+278 
-292 AVEYLFQDVVSVYT
+292 
-306 KPSTS
+306 
-311 ERLESY
+311 
-317 TARVL
+317 
-322 FNKGSSNLYNFLYSI
+322 
-337 EAVDKYTREEKIFN
+337 
-351 YVLNNTSEGFIGI
+351 
-364 FLNRAYAG
+364 
-372 DGSVYDIEDKLSGN
+372 
-386 VSLHGGYNSFLI
+386 
-398 TNWFRL
+398 
-404 LRKIGVQKVSTYHYE
+404 
-419 NDDGNNG
+419 
-426 VAIIRQIDSLKTF
+426 
-439 FNLVGPIYGKEERS
+439 
-453 QRLIDKINQVER
+453 
-465 KSKRGSFNTTTRTK
+465 
-479 IVSIDLIG
+479 
-487 TKDTYDIEVETRHNF
+487 
-502 IANNIVVH
+502 
-510 NCTAQSKVVRMG
+510 CTAQSKVVRMG

-586 LTFNTG
+586 LTFTTG

-733 RNRYIITIGVDWN
+733 LNRYIITIGVDWN

-789 HLNRKYNADHI
+789 HLNRKYNVDHI

-949 NKADPN
+949 NKSDPN
-955 LDGSGTTPETFSED
+955 LDGSGVTPETFSED

>member
-1 MVNKINIVE
+1 MVNKINMVE
-10 DTDEGLSEE
+10 EADEGLSEE

-77 DEVYEDLVSTYTE
+77 EEVYEDLVCTYTE

-105 MEAYLDSEKKGKK
+105 MEAYLDAEKKGKK

-132 RCLSGDSNVLM
+132 R
-143 ADGSYKFIKD
+143 
-153 VQVGE
+153 
-158 KVISYNE
+158 
-165 TRRSL
+165 
-170 PKQRITNKWYSGKK
+170 
-184 EVYRI
+184 
-189 SLENGDFLDATE
+189 
-201 DHPILAWV
+201 
-209 QKGKSNKLLGCLSY
+209 
-223 KTDYL
+223 
-228 SIKDGLKV
+228 
-236 GMDVYTL
+236 
-243 NKSPT
+243 
-248 FGKEDNKHLAKILGY
+248 
-263 LITDGYINLDKRKVE
+263 
-278 FTNTNKLYVDEFKK
+278 
-292 AVEYLFQDVVSVYT
+292 
-306 KPSTS
+306 
-311 ERLESY
+311 
-317 TARVL
+317 
-322 FNKGSSNLYNFLYSI
+322 
-337 EAVDKYTREEKIFN
+337 
-351 YVLNNTSEGFIGI
+351 
-364 FLNRAYAG
+364 
-372 DGSVYDIEDKLSGN
+372 
-386 VSLHGGYNSFLI
+386 
-398 TNWFRL
+398 
-404 LRKIGVQKVSTYHYE
+404 
-419 NDDGNNG
+419 
-426 VAIIRQIDSLKTF
+426 
-439 FNLVGPIYGKEERS
+439 
-453 QRLIDKINQVER
+453 
-465 KSKRGSFNTTTRTK
+465 
-479 IVSIDLIG
+479 
-487 TKDTYDIEVETRHNF
+487 
-502 IANNIVVH
+502 
-510 NCTAQSKVVRMG
+510 CTAQSKVVRMG

-586 LTFNTG
+586 LTFTTG

-718 QQRIQFITVEDVLKD
+718 QQRSQFITLEDVFKD

-753 IVVIAYDKLNPQFKI
+753 IVVIAYDKLNPQFRV
-768 IEKAAVSQV
+768 IEKAAISQV

-789 HLNRKYNADHI
+789 HLNRKYNVDHI

-955 LDGSGTTPETFSED
+955 LDGSGVTPETFSED